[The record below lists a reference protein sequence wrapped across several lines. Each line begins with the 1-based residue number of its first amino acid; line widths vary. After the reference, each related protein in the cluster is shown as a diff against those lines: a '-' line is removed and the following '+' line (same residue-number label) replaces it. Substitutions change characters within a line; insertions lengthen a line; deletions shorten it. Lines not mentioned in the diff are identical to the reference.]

1 MAKPRRYQ
9 EYLGIDSNVLVAYLI
24 PDHPDH
30 DVTERLARKAHAV
43 NPAVVH
49 ETYHSSVF
57 KMKRRPDH
65 TVRTLIDY
73 IRFSLCL
80 PITAAT
86 VEVGLRLA
94 LKHSL
99 GGRDALILATYL
111 LSREVRTLVTMD
123 KALLALGEVRLG
135 KKALR
140 ISSPTRIS

>member
-1 MAKPRRYQ
+1 MAEPRRDQ
-9 EYLGIDSNVLVAYLI
+9 EYLGIDSNVLLAYLM

-30 DVTERLARKAHAV
+30 NVTKRLTRKAHAV
-43 NPAVVH
+43 NPTVVH
-49 ETYHSSVF
+49 ETYHSAVF

-73 IRFSLCL
+73 MHFSLCL

-86 VEVGLRLA
+86 VEVGLRIA

-111 LSREVRTLVTMD
+111 LSRDVKTLVTMD
-123 KALLALGEVRLG
+123 KVLLALGEVRLG
-135 KKALR
+135 KKVLR